1 MVIIRCIFDQRFI
14 KPIFSIGTKVP
25 KQDMIDYISPKKPLL
40 NLDFMTRSSS
50 NMNKITLDLEDEDI
64 QWLFSPIHIREI
76 FDKYV

>member
-1 MVIIRCIFDQRFI
+1 
-14 KPIFSIGTKVP
+14 
-25 KQDMIDYISPKKPLL
+25 MIDYISPKKPLL
-40 NLDFMTRSSS
+40 NLDFLTRSSS